1 MSSDAAPR
9 NEPIGSNET
18 VGPNQANEQTKMK
31 KEDEVVPVPFLAL
44 FRYADRTD
52 RWLMLAGAVGA
63 FLNGCCIPVFVH
75 IFGRL
80 IDSLSNDT
88 SDIEEEVSKWAAI
101 LTYVGIG
108 AFVGSALEVGPWIL
122 AAERQ
127 MVRIRTKYMR
137 AVISQ
142 DIGYFDITNVGVVGG
157 RLASDTSTMQEGMA
171 EKIGNFIH
179 QLGTLSAGLGLGFYN
194 SWRLSLVTMA
204 TMPLLAGAAG
214 LMSKFMA
221 SLSSH
226 SQESYARAGAG
237 AVQAFENIRTVHAF
251 NACPTE
257 VQRFAEELK
266 NTRSAGIKKCFVSGG
281 TTGVV
286 YLILFS
292 SYGLAFWYSVQL
304 INDGIHDVAEII
316 GAFFCILVAS
326 FALGLLAAP
335 LAAVASARTA
345 AARIQEV
352 IERKPPIDL
361 RKPGKKLDNFKG
373 EIEFRNVTFA
383 YPSRP

>member
-237 AVQAFENIRTVHAF
+237 AVRWCRSGLRERPH
-251 NACPTE
+251 CPRL
-257 VQRFAEELK
+257 QRLPY
-266 NTRSAGIKKCFVSGG
+266 RGP
-281 TTGVV
+281 
-286 YLILFS
+286 
-292 SYGLAFWYSVQL
+292 
-304 INDGIHDVAEII
+304 
-316 GAFFCILVAS
+316 
-326 FALGLLAAP
+326 AL
-335 LAAVASARTA
+335 R
-345 AARIQEV
+345 
-352 IERKPPIDL
+352 
-361 RKPGKKLDNFKG
+361 
-373 EIEFRNVTFA
+373 
-383 YPSRP
+383 